1 MKESSYQSTIS
12 VIKKPHLFVKHKGE
26 EMWMLLSVVTTLI
39 HSTDLLNVTMCRYG
53 ARHCGR
59 KSNKNI
65 VIKNSTKIKTLSLRN
80 IDEKMYI
87 INGIQDDK

>member
-1 MKESSYQSTIS
+1 
-12 VIKKPHLFVKHKGE
+12 
-26 EMWMLLSVVTTLI
+26 MLLSVVTTLI
-39 HSTDLLNVTMCRYG
+39 HSTDLLNVTMCRHG
-53 ARHCGR
+53 ARHYGR

-87 INGIQDDK
+87 INGIQDDM